1 MHSDA
6 LDRVYGVLSETLG
19 RVGEDRAPLFLAT
32 LVLDLI
38 AERAD
43 AAGALEAIA
52 RAERLTRV

>member
-6 LDRVYGVLSETLG
+6 LDRVYGVLAETLG
-19 RVGEDRAPLFLAT
+19 RVGEDKAPLFLAT

-43 AAGALEAIA
+43 AAEALDAIA